1 MIHYNKNFWDNL
13 IPEAREG
20 ILAINTMEDI
30 PLFYEKLDIVQMH
43 NFNREDKP
51 SFVDQI
57 EHMHPYTKE
66 TFPWEMFYKTL
77 NESLKVK
84 VITCTMSAML
94 IELILEQK
102 LNKIAKIEGHLIIQ
116 TETLSDS
123 SYKILCVHNLC
134 FIIKDGIYYR
144 YMHPK
149 FNIESLRSSKFKE
162 KLRSEKDLVDH
173 NEYMIKIDSM
183 SDYFKDLVLNKQNST
198 TIKTTPITSNVYKFN
213 VYELPWY
220 EYTSRA
226 YLYEMLI
233 TKRPI
238 LIL

>member
-1 MIHYNKNFWDNL
+1 MIHYKNFWDNL
-13 IPEAREG
+13 IPEARDG

-57 EHMHPYTKE
+57 EHMRPYTKE
-66 TFPWEMFYKTL
+66 TFPWELFYKIL

-102 LNKIAKIEGHLIIQ
+102 LNKIAKIENYLIIQ
-116 TETLSDS
+116 REMMSDS
-123 SYKILCVHNLC
+123 SYKILYVRNLC
-134 FIIKDGIYYR
+134 FIVIDSIYYR

-149 FNIESLRSSKFKE
+149 FNIESPRSAKFKE
-162 KLRSEKDLVDH
+162 KLKSENELMAH
-173 NEYMIKIDSM
+173 NEYTTKIDSM
-183 SDYFKDLVLNKQNST
+183 DNYFKDLVLNKRSPT
-198 TIKTTPITSNVYKFN
+198 TKKIIPITTNIYKFN

-220 EYTSRA
+220 EYTNGT
-226 YLYEMLI
+226 YLYEILM

-238 LIL
+238 STL